1 MKRFFILLCL
11 INIFIFPSQMHAE
24 TSIDVTKSYGIE
36 MSSFYQPKGSIVADN
51 HTGRILWEENIDRK
65 WPLASMSKLMTLT
78 FVLDKIKEGTLP
90 LDKKITVTVD
100 DEVFSQHPLLSN
112 NKMQKGAV
120 YSVEELIYLTI
131 VPSSNVATRMLM
143 QQVEPDMR
151 QFVKGMNQRAKDLG
165 MRNTYFTNPFGA
177 ENAIVGKQYL
187 PTGFALNEDNI
198 STSRDFAK
206 LAYYMMNTYPNITK
220 YTKHATYVS
229 KPNTELEEQFHTYLH
244 SLKRDVH
251 EYPGTD
257 GLKTGS
263 SGHAAYNYTATV
275 QKGGFRIVQVLLG
288 VGHWDVD
295 DSEYKR
301 HVIGNALLDRV
312 YERYQYKEV
321 LSKGMHYINGRW
333 YKVEQPLKD
342 VVEKDKPVRFEILNN
357 KITVLDPDR
366 HYLTSDMKPP
376 SVVVTPLTNYKTF
389 IISGAFTLFMM
400 ICILIL
406 LSLIRK
412 HRHKYMS

>member
-1 MKRFFILLCL
+1 M
-11 INIFIFPSQMHAE
+11 
-24 TSIDVTKSYGIE
+24 
-36 MSSFYQPKGSIVADN
+36 
-51 HTGRILWEENIDRK
+51 
-65 WPLASMSKLMTLT
+65 
-78 FVLDKIKEGTLP
+78 
-90 LDKKITVTVD
+90 
-100 DEVFSQHPLLSN
+100 
-112 NKMQKGAV
+112 
-120 YSVEELIYLTI
+120 
-131 VPSSNVATRMLM
+131 
-143 QQVEPDMR
+143 
-151 QFVKGMNQRAKDLG
+151 
-165 MRNTYFTNPFGA
+165 
-177 ENAIVGKQYL
+177 
-187 PTGFALNEDNI
+187 
-198 STSRDFAK
+198 
-206 LAYYMMNTYPNITK
+206 
-220 YTKHATYVS
+220 
-229 KPNTELEEQFHTYLH
+229 
-244 SLKRDVH
+244 
-251 EYPGTD
+251 
-257 GLKTGS
+257 
-263 SGHAAYNYTATV
+263 
-275 QKGGFRIVQVLLG
+275 QVLLG